1 MASRSSHNKNNAGVK
16 RILQEARELAA
27 DPSTDYHAAPL
38 EDDIFEWHCTIR
50 GPAGTE
56 FEGGIYHF
64 RIQLPSEYPFRP
76 PSIMM
81 LTPNGRFEL
90 NTKAGCLSLTYVL
103 ALQIITKPAW
113 GVRTAII
120 GLQGFFPLKGETAVG
135 VGAMECTSQERKRLA
150 KLSRDWSCPRCGQKN
165 IDTLPD
171 PPEIDTKTQS
181 TSTSD
186 EQSAE
191 QAAVAGSEE
200 PSTETSVPFLPV
212 PPIAVP
218 EVPVTVDSSS
228 GDARQETVSAP
239 QPILEPG
246 RAQVQSRRSRPPLLL
261 DGAIA
266 VCLTMLVALLWK
278 RIF

>member
-1 MASRSSHNKNNAGVK
+1 
-16 RILQEARELAA
+16 
-27 DPSTDYHAAPL
+27 
-38 EDDIFEWHCTIR
+38 
-50 GPAGTE
+50 
-56 FEGGIYHF
+56 
-64 RIQLPSEYPFRP
+64 
-76 PSIMM
+76 M

-90 NTKAGCLSLTYVL
+90 NTKICISFTNYHEELW
-103 ALQIITKPAW
+103 QPAW

-120 GLQGFFPLKGETAVG
+120 GLQGFFPLKGESAVG

-150 KLSRDWSCPRCGQKN
+150 KLSQDWSCPRCGQKN

-171 PPEIDTKTQS
+171 PPEIDTKAQS

-191 QAAVAGSEE
+191 QATITGSEE
-200 PSTETSVPFLPV
+200 PSTETNVPLLPA
-212 PPIAVP
+212 PPITIP
-218 EVPVTVDSSS
+218 EVPVTVDNSS
-228 GDARQETVSAP
+228 GDARQETISAP
-239 QPILEPG
+239 QPILEPR